1 MKGPITIVVPGRPVP
16 KGRPRVVR
24 GHAYTPAATVVA
36 EHRIAFLARAV
47 GARPIECPVAVR
59 AEFFFKDGRARA
71 DIDNLAKLVLD
82 ALNGVA
88 FKDDRQVVSLEATI
102 YRGQKDL
109 SVVTITPIAEE
120 LLWKT

>member
-1 MKGPITIVVPGRPVP
+1 MKGAITVTIPGRPVP
-16 KGRPRVVR
+16 KDRPRVVR
-24 GHAYTPAATVVA
+24 GNTYTPAATVAA
-36 EHRIAFLARAV
+36 EHRIALLARAA

-59 AEFFFKDGRARA
+59 AEFVFKDGRARA